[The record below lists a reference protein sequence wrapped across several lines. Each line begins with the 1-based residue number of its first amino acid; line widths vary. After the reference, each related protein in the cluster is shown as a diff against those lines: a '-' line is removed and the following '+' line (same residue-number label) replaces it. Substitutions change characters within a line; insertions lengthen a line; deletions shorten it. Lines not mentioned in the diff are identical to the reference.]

1 MINQH
6 LDTIILLSGVL
17 FTIGVLGVLTRKNA
31 ITIFMSVELMLNSVN
46 LALIAF
52 SRLHNDVTGQMLVIF
67 VMAIAAA
74 EVAVGLAIV
83 ISIFRNR
90 QTANVNEINLLRW

>member
-1 MINQH
+1 MNQH
-6 LDTIILLSGVL
+6 IDAIVALSAILFSM
-17 FTIGVLGVLTRKNA
+17 GVLGVLTRKNA

-46 LALIAF
+46 LALVAF
-52 SRLHNDVTGQMLVIF
+52 SRLHNDITGQMLVIF

-90 QTANVNEINLLRW
+90 QTADVTEINLLRW

>member
-1 MINQH
+1 MNHNI
-6 LDTIILLSGVL
+6 DAVIALSAVL
-17 FTIGVLGVLTRKNA
+17 FGLGVLGVLTRKNA
-31 ITIFMSVELMLNSVN
+31 ITIFMSIELMLNSVN
-46 LALIAF
+46 LSLVAF
-52 SRLHNDVTGQMLVIF
+52 SRLHNDITGQMLVIF

-90 QTANVNEINLLRW
+90 QTADVTEINLLRW